1 MLVVGGIRLFRRW
14 DDFMQRV
21 RLDAP
26 IDAFDIAIEHTIDFQ
41 NQSANVKVP
50 TFDSQTPL
58 SDNKVMHEIAVSEC
72 KNLSETSSPEEN
84 HSSTS
89 NTGEVEPHIPLEVE
103 TMAILSSMLE
113 DEEFDTGV
121 SNASEKYFE
130 KVIHENKVSAMN
142 GISALFMDNFSV
154 QGRKVNVLIGILHIL
169 SHCEY
174 TLVYPL
180 GQMIAICA
188 LSHANSEVEEF
199 GIKCFEDWGHKDGIE
214 KLRAIKFNSDWLQD
228 YAKEVISELSVGD

>member
-1 MLVVGGIRLFRRW
+1 
-14 DDFMQRV
+14 MQRV
-21 RLDAP
+21 RLNAVT
-26 IDAFDIAIEHTIDFQ
+26 DAFDIAIEHPIDFQ
-41 NQSANVKVP
+41 NQSANVKAL

-58 SDNKVMHEIAVSEC
+58 SDNKVIYEIPVSEC
-72 KNLSETSSPEEN
+72 KNLSETNFPKEG

-89 NTGEVEPHIPLEVE
+89 NTGEVEPHVPLELE
-103 TMAILSSMLE
+103 TMTILSSMLE
-113 DEEFDTGV
+113 EEEFDTGV

-130 KVIHENKVSAMN
+130 KLLHENRVSAMN

-174 TLVYPL
+174 VHVYPL

-188 LSHANSEVEEF
+188 LSHVNSEVEEF
-199 GIKCFEDWGHKDGIE
+199 GIKCFENWGHKDGIE
-214 KLRAIKFNSDWLQD
+214 KLSAIKFNSEWLQD